1 MPRKKTIDA
10 CKSQTIFLENLAGGM
25 TVADAA
31 IAASVSRSLVYKWR
45 KADKDFAGDW
55 ELAYEMGADAL
66 AGEAQRRGVKGVEEP
81 IFYQGAICGAVRKY
95 SDTLLMFM
103 LKARD
108 PLRFCDRAR
117 TAALMRKWAE
127 DDKNAADDTSGI
139 VSEAVVKMLNDLA
152 ALKSSQAK
160 RNPV

>member
-1 MPRKKTIDA
+1 MPRKKIIDVS
-10 CKSQTIFLENLAGGM
+10 KSQNMFLEALAEGV

-31 IAASVSRSLVYKWR
+31 IAANVSRTQVYRWR
-45 KADKDFAGDW
+45 KADKDFAVDW

-66 AGEAQRRGVKGVEEP
+66 AGEAQRRGVKGVDEP
-81 IFYQGAICGAVRKY
+81 VFYQGKPCGGVRKY

-108 PLRFCDRAR
+108 PMRFCDRAR

-127 DDKNAADDTSGI
+127 DDKNAGDNASAV
-139 VSEAVVKMLNDLA
+139 VSEAVVKMLDDLA
-152 ALKSSQAK
+152 ALKSQLAK
-160 RNPV
+160 RPAA